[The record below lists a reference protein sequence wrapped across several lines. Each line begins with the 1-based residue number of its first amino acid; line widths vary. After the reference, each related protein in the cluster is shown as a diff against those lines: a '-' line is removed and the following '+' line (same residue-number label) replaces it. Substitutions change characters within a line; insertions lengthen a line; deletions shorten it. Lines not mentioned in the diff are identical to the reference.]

1 MLFLIVPLAYLN
13 LFGTANREV
22 RSAGRWKDKERKK
35 LSGADLCHN
44 LPGWTEPEVDRER
57 RTIAGEGNGNPR
69 GPQSE
74 PLNQGEHY
82 GNFPANM
89 IGPHMH

>member
-1 MLFLIVPLAYLN
+1 MLFLIVPLANLN
-13 LFGTANREV
+13 LFGRQMERQRE
-22 RSAGRWKDKERKK
+22 KK
-35 LSGADLCHN
+35 ISGADLCHN
-44 LPGWTEPEVDRER
+44 LPGWTVVTGHGAEVDRER
-57 RTIAGEGNGNPR
+57 RTIAPR